1 MALPTAPFDAAKSI
15 YAGKKII
22 QVVLEARSTSA
33 ATATASGTEI
43 TSAGHSFAV
52 GDLVQFVSGTGFT
65 GIAAGKNYYVV
76 TSSTDKFSLSET
88 KGGTAITITV
98 ESSAG
103 VFAPVEVFESN
114 NVKQGGNES
123 YEEFKRYG
131 DDGRPRTKRKI
142 VSESVDKITWEVDEA
157 KRLLSVFNGR
167 MNGLA
172 VAKGV
177 TLWVR
182 DPNDATGTVALR
194 SSTFAANITRQ
205 GEINLEKKVVV
216 TLEAESTEDAPITFT
231 KDVSVAA

>member
-33 ATATASGTEI
+33 ATATANGATI
-43 TSAGHSFAV
+43 TSTGHSFVV

-65 GIAAGKNYYVV
+65 GIVAGTNYYVV
-76 TSSTDKFSLSET
+76 ASASGTFSLSET
-88 KGGTAITITV
+88 KGGTAITITAAG
-98 ESSAG
+98 SAG

-182 DPNDATGTVALR
+182 DPNDATGKVALR

-205 GEINLEKKVVV
+205 GEITLEKKVVV
-216 TLEAESTEDAPITFT
+216 TLEAESTEDASITFT
-231 KDVSVAA
+231 KDVSVA